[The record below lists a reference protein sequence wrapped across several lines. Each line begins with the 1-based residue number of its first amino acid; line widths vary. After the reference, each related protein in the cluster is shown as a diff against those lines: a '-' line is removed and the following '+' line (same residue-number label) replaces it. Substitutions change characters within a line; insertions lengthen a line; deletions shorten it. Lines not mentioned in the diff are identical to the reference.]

1 MGAAVTEPTKLTYE
15 QLVPLAIAIHRR
27 EAAVLAGAGPFL
39 PPFPDCPTCEQQPDE
54 LLVRNDHPGNF
65 LEDSVGF
72 GFRPCGHTFT
82 ADGEDLHRAYDQARM
97 EQP

>member
-1 MGAAVTEPTKLTYE
+1 MSEPTRLTYE

-39 PPFPDCPTCEQQPDE
+39 PPFPGCPTCGQQPDE
-54 LLVRNDHPGNF
+54 LLVRNDHPAHF
-65 LEDSVGF
+65 LEDRVGF

-82 ADGEDLHRAYDQARM
+82 ADAEDLFRAYSHACR
-97 EQP
+97 EAP